1 MGESFR
7 AKVGAR
13 QPRNPRQVF
22 AAVPTPFLD
31 EYQLQLKSNVDIIDH
46 TLNLSQRNGACMK
59 NTDGLIDRIY
69 EAALVPGQWT
79 QLMEDLAAAAGC
91 QGGLMVSARDHVPN
105 KMVFTDGM
113 EELCRRAST
122 EGWWERNTRGK
133 VLLSLPSEEFHSDA
147 DHFSM
152 QDMSREPVYRDLLW
166 PLGMGYAA
174 ATHIQIPNGDT
185 LILSL
190 ERMRDLGPV
199 PADAIDGLTRLRPH
213 IARSALL
220 ASRLSFARIQSAN
233 EAFGKTG
240 MPSAAVNRV
249 GKVIDS
255 NTLFQERFDQTP
267 VGAGDRLRLCSAES
281 NRVLDECLAAAQSG
295 NDTVPM
301 SSRSIALPST
311 EKSQAAVLHLVP
323 VAGHARDIFTSA
335 AFFVILTPLDASRL
349 APIELIQGLF
359 DLTTSEARVARAL
372 AAGNDIG
379 TIARNHGVA
388 RETVRAHLKSI
399 FAKTGFSRQTD
410 LATAVSLVRT
420 VE

>member
-1 MGESFR
+1 
-7 AKVGAR
+7 
-13 QPRNPRQVF
+13 
-22 AAVPTPFLD
+22 
-31 EYQLQLKSNVDIIDH
+31 
-46 TLNLSQRNGACMK
+46 MK
-59 NTDGLIDRIY
+59 NTDSLIDRIY

-79 QLMEDLAAAAGC
+79 QLMEDLAAATGC
-91 QGGLMVSARDHVPN
+91 SGGMIISARDHVPN
-105 KMVFTDGM
+105 KTIFTGGI
-113 EELCRRAST
+113 EELYRRASE
-122 EGWWERNTRGK
+122 EGWWERNSRGK

-152 QDMSREPVYRDLLW
+152 QEMSREPLYRDLLW
-166 PLGMGYAA
+166 PLGFGYAA

-190 ERMRDLGPV
+190 ERLRDKGPV
-199 PADAIDGLTRLRPH
+199 PLAETQRLTALRPH
-213 IARSALL
+213 IARSALI

-240 MPSAAVNRV
+240 MPSAAINRM
-249 GKVIDS
+249 GKVLDS
-255 NTLFQERFDQTP
+255 NALFQERFEQTP
-267 VGAGDRLRLCSAES
+267 VGAGNRLRLCSAES

-295 NDTVPM
+295 NDTLPLA
-301 SSRSIALPST
+301 SRSIALPRTDTS
-311 EKSQAAVLHLVP
+311 EAAVLHLVP

-335 AFFVILTPLDASRL
+335 AFFIILTPLDASRL
-349 APIELIQGLF
+349 APVELIQGLF

-372 AAGNDIG
+372 AGGSDIG
-379 TIARNHGVA
+379 AIAETYGIA

-420 VE
+420 VK